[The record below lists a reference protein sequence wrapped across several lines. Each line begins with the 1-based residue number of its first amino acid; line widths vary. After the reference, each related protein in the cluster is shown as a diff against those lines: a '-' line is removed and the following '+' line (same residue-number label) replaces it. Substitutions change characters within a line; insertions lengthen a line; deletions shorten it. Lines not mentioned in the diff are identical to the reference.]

1 MVSFLYD
8 DLDSLVCEIMSW
20 FIKPTILEKINNG
33 SSLCKLDLTNKE
45 NIPLCN
51 KIGIGCDASKII
63 NNKIYSDTEHE
74 GKSTNTRRNML
85 PFFPLEYSFMQAVCD
100 L

>member
-20 FIKPTILEKINNG
+20 FIKPTIFKKINNG

-51 KIGIGCDASKII
+51 KVGIGCDASKII
-63 NNKIYSDTEHE
+63 NNKICSDTATPREISKYKE
-74 GKSTNTRRNML
+74 EYVAFLSTGI
-85 PFFPLEYSFMQAVCD
+85 
-100 L
+100 

>member
-8 DLDSLVCEIMSW
+8 DLDSLVYEIMSW

-51 KIGIGCDASKII
+51 KIGIGCDAPKII
-63 NNKIYSDTEHE
+63 NNKICSDTATQ
-74 GKSTNTRRNML
+74 GKSADTRRNML
-85 PFFPLEYSFMQAVCD
+85 PFFPLEYSFMQAVCH